1 MTSPF
6 REDTK
11 ILPEQIIQNVN
22 MKKHYKSKTAISINV
37 VLKSKKSMHIAFT
50 AQSDGS
56 SVYTTDNPDVQYAL
70 EHHYKY
76 GKLFKLVSTESEADI
91 KAKKE
96 AEEAAANEKKDEIRK
111 VSVSDLAA
119 AKDFLA
125 DTFGISRT
133 SLRSEKAIREAA
145 EQHNIEFE
153 GLEE

>member
-1 MTSPF
+1 MTSPL

-133 SLRSEKAIREAA
+133 SLRSEKAIMEAA
-145 EQHNIEFE
+145 KANNIEFE
-153 GLEE
+153 GLD

>member
-1 MTSPF
+1 M
-6 REDTK
+6 
-11 ILPEQIIQNVN
+11 I
-22 MKKHYKSKTAISINV
+22 KHYKSKTAISINV

-91 KAKKE
+91 KAKQE
-96 AEEAAANEKKDEIRK
+96 AEEASAKEKKEEIRK

-133 SLRSEKAIREAA
+133 SLRSEKSIMEAA
-145 EQHNIEFE
+145 KANNIEFE
-153 GLEE
+153 GLD

>member
-1 MTSPF
+1 
-6 REDTK
+6 
-11 ILPEQIIQNVN
+11 
-22 MKKHYKSKTAISINV
+22 MKKHYKSKTSISINV

-76 GKLFKLVSTESEADI
+76 GKLFKLVNTESEADI

-96 AEEAAANEKKDEIRK
+96 AEKAAANEKKDEIRK
-111 VSVSDLAA
+111 VSVSDLAS

-133 SLRSEKAIREAA
+133 SLRSEKAIMEAA
-145 EQHNIEFE
+145 KANNIEFE
-153 GLEE
+153 GLD

>member
-1 MTSPF
+1 M
-6 REDTK
+6 
-11 ILPEQIIQNVN
+11 I
-22 MKKHYKSKTAISINV
+22 KHYKSKTSIAINV
-37 VLKSKKSMHIAFT
+37 VLKSKKNMHVAFT

-56 SVYTTDNPDVQYAL
+56 SVYTTDNPEVQYAL

-76 GKLFKLVSTESEADI
+76 GKLFKLVSTESEEDI
-91 KAKKE
+91 KARQE
-96 AEEAAANEKKDEIRK
+96 AEKAAANEKKDEIRK

-153 GLEE
+153 GLE

>member
-1 MTSPF
+1 
-6 REDTK
+6 
-11 ILPEQIIQNVN
+11 

-76 GKLFKLVSTESEADI
+76 GKLFKLVNTESEADI

-133 SLRSEKAIREAA
+133 SLRSEKAIMEAA
-145 EQHNIEFE
+145 KANNIEFE
-153 GLEE
+153 GLD

>member
-1 MTSPF
+1 
-6 REDTK
+6 
-11 ILPEQIIQNVN
+11 

-37 VLKSKKSMHIAFT
+37 VLKSKNSMHIAFT

-96 AEEAAANEKKDEIRK
+96 AEEAATNEKKDEIRK
-111 VSVSDLAA
+111 VSVSDLAS

-133 SLRSEKAIREAA
+133 SLRSEKAIMEAA
-145 EQHNIEFE
+145 KAHNIEFE

>member
-1 MTSPF
+1 
-6 REDTK
+6 
-11 ILPEQIIQNVN
+11 
-22 MKKHYKSKTAISINV
+22 MKKHYESKTAISINV

-133 SLRSEKAIREAA
+133 SLRSEKAIMEAA
-145 EQHNIEFE
+145 KANNIEFE
-153 GLEE
+153 GLD

>member
-1 MTSPF
+1 
-6 REDTK
+6 
-11 ILPEQIIQNVN
+11 

-37 VLKSKKSMHIAFT
+37 VLKSKNSMHIAFT

-125 DTFGISRT
+125 DIFGISRT
-133 SLRSEKAIREAA
+133 SLRSEKAIMEAA
-145 EQHNIEFE
+145 KAHNIEFE

>member
-1 MTSPF
+1 
-6 REDTK
+6 
-11 ILPEQIIQNVN
+11 

-153 GLEE
+153 GLE

>member
-1 MTSPF
+1 
-6 REDTK
+6 
-11 ILPEQIIQNVN
+11 

-133 SLRSEKAIREAA
+133 SLRSEKAIMEAA
-145 EQHNIEFE
+145 KANNIEFE
-153 GLEE
+153 GLA

>member
-1 MTSPF
+1 
-6 REDTK
+6 
-11 ILPEQIIQNVN
+11 
-22 MKKHYKSKTAISINV
+22 MKKIYKSKTSISINV

-56 SVYTTDNPDVQYAL
+56 SVYTTDNSDVQYAL

-91 KAKKE
+91 KAKQE
-96 AEEAAANEKKDEIRK
+96 AGKAAANEKKEEIRK

-133 SLRSEKAIREAA
+133 SLRSEKSIMEAA
-145 EQHNIEFE
+145 KANNIEFE
-153 GLEE
+153 GLE

>member
-1 MTSPF
+1 
-6 REDTK
+6 
-11 ILPEQIIQNVN
+11 

-119 AKDFLA
+119 SKDFLA

-133 SLRSEKAIREAA
+133 SLRSEKAIMEAA
-145 EQHNIEFE
+145 KAHNIEFE

>member
-1 MTSPF
+1 
-6 REDTK
+6 
-11 ILPEQIIQNVN
+11 

-91 KAKKE
+91 KAKQE
-96 AEEAAANEKKDEIRK
+96 AEKAAANEKKDEIRK

-133 SLRSEKAIREAA
+133 SLRSEKAIMEAA
-145 EQHNIEFE
+145 KANNIEFE

>member
-1 MTSPF
+1 
-6 REDTK
+6 
-11 ILPEQIIQNVN
+11 
-22 MKKHYKSKTAISINV
+22 MKKHYKSKTSISINV

-56 SVYTTDNPDVQYAL
+56 SVYMTDNPHVQYAL

-133 SLRSEKAIREAA
+133 SLRSEKAIMEAA
-145 EQHNIEFE
+145 KAHNIEFE

>member
-1 MTSPF
+1 M
-6 REDTK
+6 
-11 ILPEQIIQNVN
+11 I
-22 MKKHYKSKTAISINV
+22 KHYKSKTSIAINV
-37 VLKSKKSMHIAFT
+37 VLKSKKNMHVAFT

-56 SVYTTDNPDVQYAL
+56 SVYTTDNPEVQYAL

-76 GKLFKLVSTESEADI
+76 GKLFKLVSSESEEDI
-91 KAKKE
+91 KARQE
-96 AEEAAANEKKDEIRK
+96 AEKAAANEKKDEIRK

-133 SLRSEKAIREAA
+133 SLRSEKSIMEAA
-145 EQHNIEFE
+145 KAHNIEFE

>member
-1 MTSPF
+1 
-6 REDTK
+6 
-11 ILPEQIIQNVN
+11 
-22 MKKHYKSKTAISINV
+22 MKKLYKSKTSISINV
-37 VLKSKKSMHIAFT
+37 MLKSKKSMHIAFT

-96 AEEAAANEKKDEIRK
+96 AEEAAANEKKDDIRK

-133 SLRSEKAIREAA
+133 SLRSEKAIMEVAKA
-145 EQHNIEFE
+145 NNIEFE
-153 GLEE
+153 GLD

>member
-1 MTSPF
+1 
-6 REDTK
+6 
-11 ILPEQIIQNVN
+11 

-76 GKLFKLVSTESEADI
+76 GKLFKLVSTESEEDI

-133 SLRSEKAIREAA
+133 SLRSEKAIMEAA
-145 EQHNIEFE
+145 KAHNIEFE

>member
-1 MTSPF
+1 
-6 REDTK
+6 
-11 ILPEQIIQNVN
+11 

-133 SLRSEKAIREAA
+133 LLRSEKAIMEAA
-145 EQHNIEFE
+145 KANNIEFE
-153 GLEE
+153 GLD

>member
-1 MTSPF
+1 
-6 REDTK
+6 
-11 ILPEQIIQNVN
+11 

-91 KAKKE
+91 KAKQE
-96 AEEAAANEKKDEIRK
+96 AEKAAANEKKDEIRK

-133 SLRSEKAIREAA
+133 SLRSTKSIIEAA
-145 EQHNIEFE
+145 KAHNIEFE

>member
-1 MTSPF
+1 
-6 REDTK
+6 
-11 ILPEQIIQNVN
+11 

-111 VSVSDLAA
+111 VSVSDLAS

-133 SLRSEKAIREAA
+133 SLRSEKAIMEAA
-145 EQHNIEFE
+145 KAHNIEFE

>member
-1 MTSPF
+1 
-6 REDTK
+6 
-11 ILPEQIIQNVN
+11 
-22 MKKHYKSKTAISINV
+22 MKKHYKSKTSISINV

-133 SLRSEKAIREAA
+133 SLRSTKSIIEAA
-145 EQHNIEFE
+145 KAHNIEFE

>member
-1 MTSPF
+1 
-6 REDTK
+6 
-11 ILPEQIIQNVN
+11 
-22 MKKHYKSKTAISINV
+22 MKKHYKSKTAISISV

-133 SLRSEKAIREAA
+133 SLRSEKAIMEAA
-145 EQHNIEFE
+145 KAHNIEFE

>member
-1 MTSPF
+1 
-6 REDTK
+6 
-11 ILPEQIIQNVN
+11 

-91 KAKKE
+91 KAMQE

-133 SLRSEKAIREAA
+133 SLRSEKAIMEAA
-145 EQHNIEFE
+145 KANNIEFE
-153 GLEE
+153 GLD

>member
-1 MTSPF
+1 M
-6 REDTK
+6 
-11 ILPEQIIQNVN
+11 I
-22 MKKHYKSKTAISINV
+22 KHYKSKTSIAINV
-37 VLKSKKSMHIAFT
+37 VLKSKKNMHVAFT

-56 SVYTTDNPDVQYAL
+56 SVYTTDNPEVQYAL

-76 GKLFKLVSTESEADI
+76 GKLFKLVSTESEEDI
-91 KAKKE
+91 KARQE
-96 AEEAAANEKKDEIRK
+96 AEKAAANEKKDEIRK

-133 SLRSEKAIREAA
+133 SLRSEKSIMEAA
-145 EQHNIEFE
+145 KAHNIEFE

>member
-1 MTSPF
+1 
-6 REDTK
+6 
-11 ILPEQIIQNVN
+11 
-22 MKKHYKSKTAISINV
+22 MKKHYKSKTSISINV

-96 AEEAAANEKKDEIRK
+96 AEEAATNEKKDEIRK
-111 VSVSDLAA
+111 VSVSDLAS

-125 DTFGISRT
+125 DIFGISRT
-133 SLRSEKAIREAA
+133 SLRSEKAIMEAA
-145 EQHNIEFE
+145 KAHNIEFE

>member
-1 MTSPF
+1 
-6 REDTK
+6 
-11 ILPEQIIQNVN
+11 
-22 MKKHYKSKTAISINV
+22 MKKRYKSKTSISINV

-133 SLRSEKAIREAA
+133 SLRSEKAIMEAA
-145 EQHNIEFE
+145 KAHNIEFE

>member
-1 MTSPF
+1 
-6 REDTK
+6 
-11 ILPEQIIQNVN
+11 

-133 SLRSEKAIREAA
+133 SLRSEKAIMEAA
-145 EQHNIEFE
+145 KAHNIEFE

>member
-1 MTSPF
+1 
-6 REDTK
+6 
-11 ILPEQIIQNVN
+11 

-96 AEEAAANEKKDEIRK
+96 AEEAAANEKKEEIRK

-133 SLRSEKAIREAA
+133 SLRSEKAIMEAA
-145 EQHNIEFE
+145 KAHNIEFE